1 MWNPDLVYLGGSTS
15 FINEVDLDKLSCF
28 EIQDI
33 FSDLGAFSTSRF
45 HYLTLGGNL
54 KQGLR
59 HINGDDDVVYMCE
72 IHAVWPTNKITLYV
86 EGGEE
91 PFAIEQQ
98 FSNEEVVNDEDV
110 HEAP

>member
-1 MWNPDLVYLGGSTS
+1 M
-15 FINEVDLDKLSCF
+15 
-28 EIQDI
+28 
-33 FSDLGAFSTSRF
+33 GAVSTSRF
-45 HYLTLGGNL
+45 HYLIPGGNL
-54 KQGLR
+54 EQGLR
-59 HINGDDDVVYMCE
+59 LINGDDDVVYMCE

>member
-45 HYLTLGGNL
+45 HYL
-54 KQGLR
+54 
-59 HINGDDDVVYMCE
+59 I
-72 IHAVWPTNKITLYV
+72 P
-86 EGGEE
+86 
-91 PFAIEQQ
+91 
-98 FSNEEVVNDEDV
+98 
-110 HEAP
+110 